1 MAQNRSKIK
10 VGGLKILEEGAGVAS
25 SFPAGGPHLLQGICS
40 PLARKKI
47 NLTFLSHVAG
57 AFGAEDYTFFC
68 TDLPAGMT
76 SFTQVKSYAG
86 TSGQVSL
93 HAPTCIVSLFPHDK
107 RPDILGGFIRALG
120 RARVMVLS
128 LASSPSAISAVLM
141 ARAKERAVDRLFS
154 LFQFPSY
161 ATPAEFYAIQ
171 PPPEAL
177 VRQVVAAYQE
187 KVIKIYRLIH
197 LADLDFWSFS
207 IPSATI
213 LENLGSA
220 FMALGE
226 KGLKIPFLVALPGP
240 EDRFVCSFCTDTARS
255 EEVAGLMEVHI
266 PVIPPER
273 RSPMSALFFHGPHF
287 GDRYGIAETLMKA
300 LAKVRVSL
308 VALSCTVSSVSLV
321 ISQEEARAAI
331 RVLRETFE
339 DQSQGASKDECEPVG
354 YRQAPVSLNPGPVFP
369 FGPEQAGVQAT
380 S

>member
-1 MAQNRSKIK
+1 MAQDRSKLK

-25 SFPAGGPHLLQGICS
+25 SFPTSVPHLLQGITS
-40 PLARKKI
+40 PLARSRI

-68 TDLPAGMT
+68 TDLPAGMNG
-76 SFTQVKSYAG
+76 FTQVKAYAG
-86 TSGQVSL
+86 VSGRVSL

-107 RPDILGGFIRALG
+107 RPDIIGGFIQALG

-128 LASSPSAISAVLM
+128 LGSSPSAISAVL
-141 ARAKERAVDRLFS
+141 AAGAKERAVDRLFG

-177 VRQVVAAYQE
+177 VREVVAAYQE
-187 KVIKIYRLIH
+187 KVIKIYHLIH

-207 IPSATI
+207 IPSTTI

-226 KGLKIPFLVALPGP
+226 IGLKIPFLVALPGP
-240 EDRFVCSFCTDTARS
+240 EDRFICSFCTTRERS
-255 EEVAGLMEVHI
+255 LEVAGLLEDHI

-273 RSPMSALFFHGPHF
+273 RSPMAALFFHGPHF
-287 GDRYGIAETLMKA
+287 GDRYGVADTLVKA
-300 LAKVRVSL
+300 LNRVNVPL

-321 ISQEEARAAI
+321 IGQADAPAAI
-331 RVLRETFE
+331 RVLREAFE
-339 DQSQGASKDECEPVG
+339 DQSQGSRV
-354 YRQAPVSLNPGPVFP
+354 
-369 FGPEQAGVQAT
+369 T
-380 S
+380 